1 MTFCWLWTCF
11 KQCEKRL
18 QRVHT
23 GMLRSS
29 YKEKNSAPNLLL
41 VKLILEQCDL
51 YRCRV
56 YDIDLKHI
64 ITLFLC
70 F

>member
-23 GMLRSS
+23 GMLGSS
-29 YKEKNSAPNLLL
+29 YKDNSAQNLLL